1 MTFFFDEGKS
11 ASFEWPEKWEQIVN
25 SNPFL
30 QVTSRQSK
38 RSSPRGEKTKEAKKP
53 QVKQFW
59 GTCRGK
65 RGHFFGRIH
74 AMTPQQGIH
83 GFQRLT
89 MMKFY
94 TKRDENGEEEY
105 DPSQVWAF
113 EGCVLPGGR
122 IVVGRWWDSLSNPN
136 VFTTQSGPFLWWNVD
151 RSAATGPIRKQE
163 AFEFLDTFSDPE
175 LGLI

>member
-1 MTFFFDEGKS
+1 MTFFFDEDEPS
-11 ASFEWPEKWEQIVN
+11 EFRWPEKWEQIMN
-25 SNPFL
+25 SDPFSK
-30 QVTSRQSK
+30 VSARQTK
-38 RSSPRGEKTKEAKKP
+38 RSSPRGKVKDVNKP
-53 QVKQFW
+53 PVKQFW

-65 RGHFFGRIH
+65 AGHFFGRIH

-105 DPSQVWAF
+105 DPAQVWAF

-122 IVVGRWWDSLSNPN
+122 IVVGRWWDSLSDPN
-136 VFTTQSGPFLWWNVD
+136 ELSTQCGPFLWWNVD
-151 RSAATGPIRKQE
+151 RSAATVPIRKAE
-163 AFEFLDTFSDPE
+163 ALDFIDGVSDPD
-175 LGLI
+175 LGLS

>member
-1 MTFFFDEGKS
+1 MTFFFDE
-11 ASFEWPEKWEQIVN
+11 ARDTSFEWPEKWEQIVN
-25 SNPFL
+25 SNPFS
-30 QVTSRQSK
+30 QANSRQSK
-38 RSSPRGEKTKEAKKP
+38 RYSPREKAREVKKP

-89 MMKFY
+89 MIKFY
-94 TKRDENGEEEY
+94 TRCDETGQEEY
-105 DPSQVWAF
+105 DPNQVWAF

-122 IVVGRWWDSLSNPN
+122 IVVGRWWDSLSDPN

-151 RSAATGPIRKQE
+151 RSAATVPIRREE
-163 AFEFLDTFSDPE
+163 AFDFLDTFTDPE
-175 LGLI
+175 LGVF